1 MTLGV
6 KPSNF
11 AVLGGQM
18 GSNGGQL
25 GAMTRIL
32 IFEPGRHMRG
42 VSALFFVAG
51 FNHRTR
57 LALFGLFGVLPGSL
71 GVSWGSI
78 GGQNVKMLNFEPG
91 RQMGG
96 VLSSFFVAGFSRA
109 VKSTHFGLKSTVNGS

>member
-1 MTLGV
+1 
-6 KPSNF
+6 
-11 AVLGGQM
+11 M

-51 FNHRTR
+51 FNHGTR

-96 VLSSFFVAGFSRA
+96 VLSSFFVAGFSCA
-109 VKSTHFGLKSTVNGS
+109 VKSTHFGLKSTVNGSKWS

>member
-51 FNHRTR
+51 FNHGTR
-57 LALFGLFGVLPGSL
+57 WAFFGLCGVLPGSW
-71 GVSWGSI
+71 GGSGGSI

-96 VLSSFFVAGFSRA
+96 ALSSYFVAGFSRV
-109 VKSTHFGLKSTVNGS
+109 VKSTHFGLKSSVNGS

>member
-1 MTLGV
+1 
-6 KPSNF
+6 
-11 AVLGGQM
+11 M

-51 FNHRTR
+51 FNHRI
-57 LALFGLFGVLPGSL
+57 LLGSL

-78 GGQNVKMLNFEPG
+78 GGQNVKMLNFELG

-96 VLSSFFVAGFSRA
+96 VFSSFFVTGFSRA